1 MKSIIEH
8 ITEAIVDEGRTAFSD
23 IKTDWSEDDMEIYAQ
38 EAIDSC
44 YKLASSLEGTKPA
57 DLKKV
62 RDFKKYDMSKLEDYC
77 KIIEEIGAW
86 INGVIAIAEDDM
98 PAAATYIEM
107 VQFMADD
114 NDSCIENVA
123 DNVTDLKSVQDGEDV
138 YDYLKDIFAHWNDVS
153 KVVIGKPWN

>member
-1 MKSIIEH
+1 MKSIVEYINTAM
-8 ITEAIVDEGRTAFSD
+8 ITEGRPVFAD
-23 IKTDWSEDDMEIYAQ
+23 IKTEWNDDEMEIYAQ
-38 EAIDSC
+38 EAIDAC
-44 YKLASSLEGTKPA
+44 YKLASQFESIKPN

-62 RDFKKYDMSKLEDYC
+62 RGFKKYDMGMLEDYC

-114 NDSCIENVA
+114 SDSCIENVA

-138 YDYLKDIFAHWNDVS
+138 YDYLKDIFAHWNDIS
-153 KVVIGKPWN
+153 KVLFGKPWN